1 MSIVHFND
9 GPFRLFIS
17 TIVHFH
23 FNDAPIEIAPLDR
36 SNTKR
41 QGVSNEAEFRVP
53 NSGKQRKAHGVRCAA
68 DFCSSL
74 IGGSGSDIQ
83 PEIENMKNLTIRL
96 RNLVGFSILAAA
108 FLHSQV
114 SDRTAGPATQ
124 MLVLS
129 RAEYLDRVQAVW
141 TAQMIAQRT
150 GGRFEHQ
157 PASTLRVT
165 PLSHLPGY
173 APVDDDYYYEMVAV
187 RAFEKYGIGLTVQQL
202 GQQWL
207 ENNAGS
213 WGSSEQALLLLKRG
227 MKPPDTGHPRYNKLW
242 WTIGPQFSS
251 DVYGVL
257 NPGMPNAAGEMARRL
272 GHINGYAE
280 GTDGAV
286 FVAGMISIA
295 FLESDP
301 HAIVRKAAMLV
312 HPDSPYRKCLDM
324 IIAMADAG
332 SGPDRILRAIDERWG
347 IEYPATNNAVV
358 NGGFVAT
365 SVWFGEGDFQKTI
378 QLAVHAADFADADC
392 NAANSESVVAAM
404 HGMKA
409 LPPEQV
415 AELHDRIKGREMG
428 PLQLTPPVDESIME
442 LAHRTAKLGLAIAAA
457 HGASDDGNTLRIPIQ
472 APETQPAELFDLAD
486 LMQYWNPNWTLE
498 RAGFGGAGGGMPGIR
513 GITYLD
519 GEVLATYPRDEVR
532 GTVFRRTAVMGD
544 NPVLKFQAGVD
555 PGRAW
560 QLQVYVND
568 DKVLDKLMDGR
579 SETREWQ
586 DIEVNLSKHAHQ
598 EVVLRL
604 YQRVLIP
611 QHEAGNAYWRDLTVN

>member
-1 MSIVHFND
+1 MSIIRFL
-9 GPFRLFIS
+9 RY
-17 TIVHFH
+17 
-23 FNDAPIEIAPLDR
+23 DAQSA
-36 SNTKR
+36 S
-41 QGVSNEAEFRVP
+41 A
-53 NSGKQRKAHGVRCAA
+53 RKFGLCA
-68 DFCSSL
+68 L
-74 IGGSGSDIQ
+74 GGSGEESVMTKWTIIFGNAFGFALLCLGCMQGQTPQ
-83 PEIENMKNLTIRL
+83 PAQAASPILTM
-96 RNLVGFSILAAA
+96 S
-108 FLHSQV
+108 H
-114 SDRTAGPATQ
+114 
-124 MLVLS
+124 
-129 RAEYLDRVQAVW
+129 AEYLDRVQAVW

-157 PASTLRVT
+157 TASTLPIT

-187 RAFEKYGIGLTVQQL
+187 RAFEKYGIALTVQQL

-213 WGSSEQALLLLKRG
+213 WGSSEQTLLLLKSG
-227 MKPPDTGHPRYNKLW
+227 IKPPDTGHPRYNKLW

-257 NPGMPNAAGEMARRL
+257 NPGMPNAAAEMARAL

-286 FVAGMISIA
+286 FVAGMISLA
-295 FLESDP
+295 FVEKDP
-301 HAIVRKAAMLV
+301 RDIVRKAAILI

-332 SGPDRILRAIDERWG
+332 SSPDRIFRAIDERWG

-365 SVWFGEGDFQKTI
+365 SVWFGGGDFQKTI
-378 QLAVHAADFADADC
+378 QLAVHAADFADTDC

-409 LPPEQV
+409 LPPDSV
-415 AELHDRIKGREMG
+415 SELHDRILGKEMG
-428 PLQLTPPVDESIME
+428 PLQLTPPVDESITE
-442 LAHRTAKLGLAIAAA
+442 LARRTQKLGLAITVA
-457 HGASDDGNTLRIPIQ
+457 HGATDDGATIRIPIQ
-472 APETQPAELFDLAD
+472 APATQPAELFSLAD
-486 LMQYWNPNWTLE
+486 LTHYWNPDWTLE

-519 GEVLATYPRDEVR
+519 GDVLATYPRDEVR
-532 GTVFRRTAVMGD
+532 GTVLRRTTKLRG
-544 NPVLKFQAGVD
+544 NPVLKFEAGAD
-555 PGRAW
+555 AGRAW

-568 DKVLDKLMDGR
+568 DKVLDRLIESR
-579 SETREWQ
+579 SEEREWQ
-586 DIEVNLSKHAHQ
+586 DIEVSLAKFANQ
-598 EVVLRL
+598 EIVLRL

-611 QHEAGNAYWRDLTVN
+611 KHEAGNAYWRNLSVQ

>member
-1 MSIVHFND
+1 MKK
-9 GPFRLFIS
+9 L
-17 TIVHFH
+17 TILWRNVFGFAVLCLGFLHGQTS
-23 FNDAPIEIAPLDR
+23 E
-36 SNTKR
+36 
-41 QGVSNEAEFRVP
+41 
-53 NSGKQRKAHGVRCAA
+53 QRKA
-68 DFCSSL
+68 DTPT
-74 IGGSGSDIQ
+74 Q
-83 PEIENMKNLTIRL
+83 T
-96 RNLVGFSILAAA
+96 LAMS
-108 FLHSQV
+108 H
-114 SDRTAGPATQ
+114 
-124 MLVLS
+124 
-129 RAEYLDRVQAVW
+129 AEYLDRVQAVW

-157 PASTLRVT
+157 PASTLRMT

-173 APVDDDYYYEMVAV
+173 APVDDDYYYEMVAI
-187 RAFEKYGIGLTVQQL
+187 RAFEKYGIGLTVEQL

-227 MKPPDTGHPRYNKLW
+227 IEPPDTGHPRYNKLW

-257 NPGMPNAAGEMARRL
+257 NPGMPNAAAEMARQF

-295 FLESDP
+295 FAERDP
-301 HAIVRKAAMLV
+301 HEVVRKAATLIRT
-312 HPDSPYRKCLDM
+312 DSPYRKCLDM
-324 IIAMADAG
+324 IISMADAG
-332 SGPDRILRAIDERWG
+332 SGPDQIFRAIDERWG

-365 SVWFGEGDFQKTI
+365 SVWFGAGDFQKTI

-409 LPPEQV
+409 LPTERV
-415 AELHDRIKGREMG
+415 SELNDRIFGKEMG
-428 PLQLTPPVDESIME
+428 ALPLTPPVDESISE
-442 LAHRTAKLGLAIAAA
+442 LARRTEKLGIAIAVA
-457 HGASDDGNTLRIPIQ
+457 HGATDDASTLRIPIQ
-472 APETQPAELFDLAD
+472 SPTTQPAELFSLAD
-486 LMQYWNPNWTLE
+486 LMQYWNPDWTLE

-513 GITYLD
+513 GITYLEGD
-519 GEVLATYPRDEVR
+519 VLSTYPRDEVR
-532 GTVFRRTAVMGD
+532 GTVLRRAAKLGN
-544 NPVLKFQAGVD
+544 NPILKFKAGVD

-560 QLQVYVND
+560 QLQAYVND
-568 DKVLDKLMDGR
+568 DKVLDQLIDGQ
-579 SETREWQ
+579 SATRRWQ
-586 DIEVNLSKHAHQ
+586 DFEVNLSKFANQ

-611 QHEAGNAYWRDLTVN
+611 GREAGNAYWRDLVLN